1 MKEKGHKKKVLKKR
15 ERRYILR
22 EAKLQGQRVR
32 KLEAEL
38 SCLWK
43 YIRYEGFLEEAVEY
57 VEENADSIVFSE

>member
-22 EAKLQGQRVR
+22 EAEQQGRRVR
-32 KLEAEL
+32 KLEEEL

-43 YIRYEGFLEEAVEY
+43 YIRSEGFLEEAVEY

>member
-1 MKEKGHKKKVLKKR
+1 MKEKGHKKKVLEKR

-22 EAKLQGQRVR
+22 EARLQGQRVR

-43 YIRYEGFLEEAVEY
+43 YIRSEGFLEEAVEY
-57 VEENADSIVFSE
+57 VEENADSIVLSE

>member
-1 MKEKGHKKKVLKKR
+1 MKEKGHKKKVLEKR
-15 ERRYILR
+15 EMRYILR
-22 EAKLQGQRVR
+22 EARLQSQRVR

-43 YIRYEGFLEEAVEY
+43 YIRSEGFLEEAVEY